1 MATIHRGH
9 EKPHRTIRRISAEKA
24 DEKANR
30 EVGNENEFPGDSP
43 LLSKWLKV
51 FKKEQKEQKDI
62 MYNRKMTPSKPAGTR
77 KTRKMDRNRRKTRRH
92 IK

>member
-9 EKPHRTIRRISAEKA
+9 EKPHSTIHRISAEKA
-24 DEKANR
+24 VEKANR
-30 EVGNENEFPGDSP
+30 EVGDHNEFPEDSP
-43 LLSKWLKV
+43 LLFKWLKV
-51 FKKEQKEQKDI
+51 AKKEQQEQKDRL
-62 MYNRKMTPSKPAGTR
+62 YNRKMTPSKPAGTR